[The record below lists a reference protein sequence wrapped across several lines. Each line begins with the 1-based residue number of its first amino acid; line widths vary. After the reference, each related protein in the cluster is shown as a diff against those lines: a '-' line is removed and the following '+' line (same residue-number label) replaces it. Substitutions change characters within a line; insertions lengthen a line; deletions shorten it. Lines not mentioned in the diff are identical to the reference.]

1 MISIKELIAKDGPV
15 YNDDILRIECGTCGE
30 PTLSDAKCIRC
41 IGSSIVRFG
50 DPGRI
55 ILHSGVEREYSDD
68 AVDLLRKISDAF
80 CRTSAGRTDRK
91 CMNCVLCRQSLED
104 EKWADL
110 SLENL
115 DEIIDRLG
123 KVFLECPES
132 QHCIEDAE
140 RYFIIL
146 REKLVKLSE
155 EAVRVAYKI
164 VGD

>member
-1 MISIKELIAKDGPV
+1 MISFKELIAKNGPI
-15 YNDDILRIECGTCGE
+15 YNDDTLRIDCGACGE
-30 PTLSDAKCIRC
+30 PSLGDARCIRC
-41 IGSSIVRFG
+41 IGSSIVKFG

-55 ILHSGVEREYSDD
+55 IFRSGVEREYSDD
-68 AVDLLRKISDAF
+68 AVDLLRRITDAF
-80 CRTSAGRTDRK
+80 CRTSVGRTDRK
-91 CMNCVLCRQSLED
+91 CTNCVLCRQSLEE

-115 DEIIDRLG
+115 DEIIDRLE

-132 QHCIEDAE
+132 QQCIVDAE

-146 REKLVKLSE
+146 REKLEKLSE
-155 EAVRVAYKI
+155 EAVRVAFRI

>member
-1 MISIKELIAKDGPV
+1 MISIKELIAKDIPV
-15 YNDDILRIECGTCGE
+15 YNDDILRIDCGTCGE
-30 PTLSDAKCIRC
+30 PSLGDAKCIRC

-55 ILHSGVEREYSDD
+55 ILRSGVEREYSDD
-68 AVDLLRKISDAF
+68 AVDLLRRISDAF

-91 CMNCVLCRQSLED
+91 FMNCVLCRQSLED

>member
-1 MISIKELIAKDGPV
+1 MISFKELIAKKGPV
-15 YNDDILRIECGTCGE
+15 RNDDILRIDCGACGE
-30 PTLSDAKCIRC
+30 PSLGDARCIRC
-41 IGSSIVRFG
+41 IGDSMVRFG

-55 ILHSGVEREYSDD
+55 ILRSGVEREYSDD
-68 AVDLLRKISDAF
+68 AVDLLRRISDAF

-91 CMNCVLCRQSLED
+91 CMNCVLSRQSLEE

-115 DEIIDRLG
+115 DEIVDTLG
-123 KVFLECPES
+123 KVFLECSES

-140 RYFIIL
+140 RYFVIL
-146 REKLVKLSE
+146 REKLEKLSE
-155 EAVRVAYKI
+155 EAVRVAFRI

>member
-1 MISIKELIAKDGPV
+1 
-15 YNDDILRIECGTCGE
+15 
-30 PTLSDAKCIRC
+30 
-41 IGSSIVRFG
+41 
-50 DPGRI
+50 
-55 ILHSGVEREYSDD
+55 
-68 AVDLLRKISDAF
+68 
-80 CRTSAGRTDRK
+80 
-91 CMNCVLCRQSLED
+91 MNCVLCRQSLED
-104 EKWADL
+104 EKWSDL

-115 DEIIDRLG
+115 DEIIDRLE